1 MGCWVQQKSEEG
13 SLVTAGDL
21 ENQGAEVRLVVEK
34 VGPVRGSFLGGESKP
49 RAVSGSEVREGAGGV
64 STASGH
70 SAEAT
75 RFNRRMSTK
84 PICSILSAEHS

>member
-1 MGCWVQQKSEEG
+1 MMGCWVQQKSEEG

-34 VGPVRGSFLGGESKP
+34 VGPVRGSFLGGESKA
-49 RAVSGSEVREGAGGV
+49 RAVSGGEVRESAEGA

-70 SAEAT
+70 SAEASRVT
-75 RFNRRMSTK
+75 
-84 PICSILSAEHS
+84 